1 MHQALGPSESS
12 QPQVGIIM
20 GSDSDLPTMK
30 AALEVSVYVCMRE
43 CVCVL
48 HVCAH
53 ACVCARVL
61 CTCLCVCYQLAPVT
75 SWAQAILFCSLCA
88 CVYICACNSFY
99 LPCQPVFSFCALTC
113 LQVLKDFGIEA
124 EINIVSAHRTPELM
138 MDYACSAH
146 KRGLKAIIA
155 GAGTWQCHKQVCA
168 LNVEYRI
175 WVATVNYRL

>member
-1 MHQALGPSESS
+1 M
-12 QPQVGIIM
+12 
-20 GSDSDLPTMK
+20 
-30 AALEVSVYVCMRE
+30 SVYVCMRE
-43 CVCVL
+43 CECVL

-53 ACVCARVL
+53 ACVCTCVL
-61 CTCLCVCYQLAPVT
+61 YMPVCLLPTSPAPVT
-75 SWAQAILFCSLCA
+75 SWAQTTLFCSLCA
-88 CVYICACNSFY
+88 CVCICACNSFY

-113 LQVLKDFGIEA
+113 PQVLKDFGMEA
-124 EINIVSAHRTPELM
+124 GINIVSAHRTPELM